1 MSICEAQVIPTDLAL
16 PGAAAE
22 LVKETQSRS
31 LDISI
36 LVNNAGFSR
45 AGDFLDVPFATL
57 ADVLVVNSQVCM
69 ELMRL
74 YLPFMVARDRGHVM
88 NVASVAAAIPGPG
101 MAVYHATKS
110 FLSSL
115 GRGVNA
121 ELRGTGVS
129 VTTVWPGSTAT
140 GLFEACNAPRAII
153 GCLPVMVQ
161 TSQDAASQ
169 AVRGTLAARVLC
181 DLGYHSALQLAPGA
195 HATAH
200 AGRVRVLVDAI
211 LLERYALEPVSFG
224 SANEQGGF

>member
-1 MSICEAQVIPTDLAL
+1 VIPTDLAL

-169 AVRGTLAARVLC
+169 AVRGTLAHESFVILGTTLLC
-181 DLGYHSALQLAPGA
+181 NWL
-195 HATAH
+195 
-200 AGRVRVLVDAI
+200 LVHMRPLMPDA
-211 LLERYALEPVSFG
+211 YACWLMRFFWKDMP
-224 SANEQGGF
+224 